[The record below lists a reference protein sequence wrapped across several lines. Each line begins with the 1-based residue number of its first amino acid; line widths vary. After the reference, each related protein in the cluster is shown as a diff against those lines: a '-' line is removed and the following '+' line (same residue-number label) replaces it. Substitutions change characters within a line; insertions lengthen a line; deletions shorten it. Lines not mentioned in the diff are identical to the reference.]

1 MVIEAPAKIDRKTKR
16 LAKRLIP
23 GDIAV
28 INHTDIDEVS
38 ANSLVEAKVKLV
50 INASE
55 SISGKYPNKG
65 PEILT
70 KNNILIIDNIGE
82 QLFEEIVEGDIIK
95 INHNEIYRN
104 GNYIGSGELLDKS
117 NVEGKLAKASENL
130 PFELDRFIDNTI
142 EYVKKEKDFILGNL
156 NIPKVSTN
164 YRGRHVLV
172 VVRGQDYKKDLEAII
187 SYIKKMNPILVG
199 VDGGADALIEYGYTP
214 DVIVGDMDS
223 VTDKALKKAKEII
236 VHAYQD
242 GKAPGLKR
250 VENLGLKAKTFPA
263 PGTSEDIAM
272 LMAYE
277 YGAELIVAL
286 GTHSNIVDFLEKGRK
301 GMSSTFLVRLKIGS
315 KLIDAKGV
323 NLLYDNTKLEQSEI
337 KVKKL
342 VFRDNLNILISK
354 CTSSLKNIFS
364 KNKNLKINWHDSIDV
379 SKQNLLREKH
389 NG

>member
-1 MVIEAPAKIDRKTKR
+1 MAIEAPAKIDRKTKM
-16 LAKRLIP
+16 LVKRLMP
-23 GDIAV
+23 GDIAI

-95 INHNEIYRN
+95 IKHNEIYRN
-104 GNYIGSGELLDKS
+104 GNYIGSGEFLDKS
-117 NVEGKLAKASENL
+117 NVERKLAKASENI

-142 EYVKKEKDFILGNL
+142 EYAKKEKDFILGNV

-164 YRGRHVLV
+164 YQGRHVLV

-199 VDGGADALIEYGYTP
+199 VDGGADALIEYGYNP

-223 VTDKALKKAKEII
+223 VTDEALKKAKEIV
-236 VHAYQD
+236 VHAYQN

-250 VENLGLKAKTFPA
+250 VENLGLKAKIFPA

-286 GTHSNIVDFLEKGRK
+286 GTHSNMVDFLEKGRK

-337 KVKKL
+337 KVKKFVL
-342 VFRDNLNILISK
+342 RDSLNILISK
-354 CTSSLKNIFS
+354 CASSLKNVFP
-364 KNKNLKINWHDSIDV
+364 KNKNLKINWNDSIDV
-379 SKQNLLREKH
+379 SKQSLLREKH